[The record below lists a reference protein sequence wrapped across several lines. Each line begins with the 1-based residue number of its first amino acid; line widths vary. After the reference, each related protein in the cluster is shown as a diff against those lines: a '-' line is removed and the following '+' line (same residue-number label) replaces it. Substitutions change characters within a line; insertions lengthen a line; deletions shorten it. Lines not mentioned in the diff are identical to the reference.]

1 MSQGALGDDYATV
14 RVPRS
19 WVPWASVAYKGVG
32 SWDFK
37 NNKPGDPEVHW
48 LDSVHLLIRYNYRSG
63 TGGEVQP
70 VVVEAKLVPSKS
82 SATLYACLE
91 RQ

>member
-1 MSQGALGDDYATV
+1 
-14 RVPRS
+14 
-19 WVPWASVAYKGVG
+19 VAYRGVG

-48 LDSVHLLIRYNYRSG
+48 LDSVQLLIGYYNYRSG

-70 VVVEAKLVPSKS
+70 VVCRSQIGAVKIICDPIRLPGA
-82 SATLYACLE
+82 
-91 RQ
+91 Q